1 MPPNENGVLSLLT
14 FIPTLQHHASKT
26 ATFKVFWPQLSSQND
41 VGLNVY
47 HAARIMSL
55 GHSVQVLLL
64 QTIGGLV
71 KHVSPERINWQDL
84 GEHRLKDL

>member
-1 MPPNENGVLSLLT
+1 MVCSLLT
-14 FIPTLQHHASKT
+14 FIPTLQHHVRET
-26 ATFKVFWPQLSSQND
+26 VTFNVFWPQLSPQNY

-47 HAARIMSL
+47 YAARIMSL

-71 KHVSPERINWQDL
+71 KHVSPERISWQDL
-84 GEHRLKDL
+84 GEHRLNDL